1 MWPFSH
7 QNSTVVFSNSSKIRH
22 WRKLALTKVKC
33 YWTTI
38 FNWSFFG
45 GWKTLKI
52 YNGRTL
58 IQLPS
63 QALLQTDNS
72 LTGWGWGGG
81 CSLGRNENWRDMDSA
96 GDQDAQKR
104 TGTFCFKTIP
114 GNLFESTGDKVT
126 ACKDGQ
132 YSCPDLPFENG
143 GRKEFANGL
152 SFQTN
157 LGNAIK
163 EKSNC
168 DSRVPSQQTE
178 QACRHRNSSLDS
190 FCRMEASPL
199 TVSKTLYENGK
210 AIEGPFCF
218 QGVQHM

>member
-1 MWPFSH
+1 MKTGGTWT
-7 QNSTVVFSNSSKIRH
+7 QQEIRMH
-22 WRKLALTKVKC
+22 KNELELRALKLAL
-33 YWTTI
+33 
-38 FNWSFFG
+38 
-45 GWKTLKI
+45 
-52 YNGRTL
+52 
-58 IQLPS
+58 
-63 QALLQTDNS
+63 
-72 LTGWGWGGG
+72 
-81 CSLGRNENWRDMDSA
+81 
-96 GDQDAQKR
+96 
-104 TGTFCFKTIP
+104 
-114 GNLFESTGDKVT
+114 ESTGGKVT

-157 LGNAIK
+157 LGTAIK
-163 EKSNC
+163 EKTKC

-190 FCRMEASPL
+190 FFRMEASPL

>member
-81 CSLGRNENWRDMDSA
+81 AVWEGMKTGGTWTQQEIRMHKNELERFALKLSLETFLKAQEIKSLHVKMDNIVA
-96 GDQDAQKR
+96 LTYLLKMGGAK
-104 TGTFCFKTIP
+104 
-114 GNLFESTGDKVT
+114 NLQMVCLSRQIWEMLLRKKVT
-126 ACKDGQ
+126 VTAE
-132 YSCPDLPFENG
+132 YLPS
-143 GRKEFANGL
+143 RL
-152 SFQTN
+152 SKHADIET
-157 LGNAIK
+157 
-163 EKSNC
+163 
-168 DSRVPSQQTE
+168 
-178 QACRHRNSSLDS
+178 RH
-190 FCRMEASPL
+190 
-199 TVSKTLYENGK
+199 
-210 AIEGPFCF
+210 
-218 QGVQHM
+218 